1 MTPVGSVVYAFF
13 ERHLKA
19 EKGLSP
25 ASVKS
30 YRDALRLFLAFV
42 ADQHHRQITRLGIED
57 LTADKVREFLGHTL
71 RSRAATTFVVVT
83 SASPRFTHSSPTWR
97 TKRRRC
103 SPRLSALP
111 RSR

>member
-1 MTPVGSVVYAFF
+1 MTAPGPVVYAFF

-42 ADQHHRQITRLGIED
+42 GDQHHRQITRLAIED
-57 LTADKVREFLGHTL
+57 LTADKVREFLSHLALQLHFSSTSESMGHHDSGDHGWLAHRL
-71 RSRAATTFVVVT
+71 RRHWSCGR
-83 SASPRFTHSSPTWR
+83 H
-97 TKRRRC
+97 RC
-103 SPRLSALP
+103 VR
-111 RSR
+111 